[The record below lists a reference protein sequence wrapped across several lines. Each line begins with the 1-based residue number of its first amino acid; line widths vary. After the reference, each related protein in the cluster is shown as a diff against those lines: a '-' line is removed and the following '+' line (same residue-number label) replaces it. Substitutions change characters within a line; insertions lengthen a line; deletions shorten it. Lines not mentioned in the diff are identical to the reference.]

1 MPASPPPTRPASSRP
16 GVAPRAARCAA
27 TTPGSWARVAAGR
40 WTLAVL
46 AALAVASPAAAQQR
60 DSLRAGVSQPPRPD
74 TAGAAAVA
82 DTVNPAVLAQPPLS
96 PRRAFLTS
104 LAFPGYAQA
113 RFDRPT
119 ATALFVAVEAAG
131 VLMLRK
137 SLDDLRLAKRLGRD
151 SLPAVFDVDP
161 ATGLVRR
168 DAQGAPIVL
177 EWLPPP
183 YSEEIVRARRT
194 HLEDWIAVLV
204 FNHLIAGADAF
215 VSAHLWDVPVA
226 LSIGAAPGARETRI
240 NASLR
245 W

>member
-1 MPASPPPTRPASSRP
+1 M
-16 GVAPRAARCAA
+16 
-27 TTPGSWARVAAGR
+27 
-40 WTLAVL
+40 LAVL
-46 AALAVASPAAAQQR
+46 ASLVVAAPLASPLAAQQR
-60 DSLRAGVSQPPRPD
+60 DSLRAGIAQPPRPD
-74 TAGAAAVA
+74 TTRAAVT
-82 DTVNPAVLAQPPLS
+82 DTVNLAAAERPPMS

-119 ATALFVAVEAAG
+119 ATALFVAVEAAS

-151 SLPAVFDVDP
+151 SLPALFDVDP

-168 DAQGAPIVL
+168 DAQGSPIVL

-183 YSEEIVRARRT
+183 YSEDIVRARRT

-204 FNHLIAGADAF
+204 FNHLISGADAF
-215 VSAHLWDVPVA
+215 VSAHLWDVPVV
-226 LSIGAAPGARETRI
+226 LSIGAAPGSRGTRI